1 MIDHLLTTEEVA
13 NLAAS
18 LNQVP
23 TTTYSSGPPP
33 PPSQSSP
40 FLGPPYNALSAVT
53 DHLGLGGFASL
64 TADNL
69 AAVFAGRRLS
79 LIINATYEVPAFRP
93 KVVATSTSEELPV
106 ESLRIPVGD
115 DGEADLYSFFGEFIA
130 KVQGILAQ
138 DPKAVAIVHCMAG
151 VSRSATLAIAYL
163 MKTEKLSLEAAFSRL
178 RAVRP
183 VIRPNLNFLRQLAQF
198 EEELV
203 PLEGG
208 GSRCEWVTITGSVDG
223 GRYQVPRFIADSL
236 ELRAQY
242 RL

>member
-1 MIDHLLTTEEVA
+1 
-13 NLAAS
+13 
-18 LNQVP
+18 
-23 TTTYSSGPPP
+23 
-33 PPSQSSP
+33 
-40 FLGPPYNALSAVT
+40 
-53 DHLGLGGFASL
+53 
-64 TADNL
+64 
-69 AAVFAGRRLS
+69 
-79 LIINATYEVPAFRP
+79 
-93 KVVATSTSEELPV
+93 
-106 ESLRIPVGD
+106 
-115 DGEADLYSFFGEFIA
+115 
-130 KVQGILAQ
+130 
-138 DPKAVAIVHCMAG
+138 
-151 VSRSATLAIAYL
+151 

-203 PLEGG
+203 PLESG

>member
-40 FLGPPYNALSAVT
+40 FLGPPYNALSPVT

-93 KVVATSTSEELPV
+93 KVVATSSSEELPV

-151 VSRSATLAIAYL
+151 KCS
-163 MKTEKLSLEAAFSRL
+163 
-178 RAVRP
+178 
-183 VIRPNLNFLRQLAQF
+183 
-198 EEELV
+198 
-203 PLEGG
+203 
-208 GSRCEWVTITGSVDG
+208 
-223 GRYQVPRFIADSL
+223 
-236 ELRAQY
+236 
-242 RL
+242 